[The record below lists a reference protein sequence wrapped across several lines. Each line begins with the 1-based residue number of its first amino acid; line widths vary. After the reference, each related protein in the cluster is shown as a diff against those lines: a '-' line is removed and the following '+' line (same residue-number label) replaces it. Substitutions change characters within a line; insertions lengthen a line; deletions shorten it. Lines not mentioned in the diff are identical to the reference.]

1 MILRAQTVRDSSPI
15 GIEVALISEKNA
27 SAANRIGIKK
37 PLLNYPALL
46 CSSCTSTKI
55 KPTKSYNR

>member
-27 SAANRIGIKK
+27 SAANRIGLKN
-37 PLLNYPALL
+37 LY
-46 CSSCTSTKI
+46 
-55 KPTKSYNR
+55 